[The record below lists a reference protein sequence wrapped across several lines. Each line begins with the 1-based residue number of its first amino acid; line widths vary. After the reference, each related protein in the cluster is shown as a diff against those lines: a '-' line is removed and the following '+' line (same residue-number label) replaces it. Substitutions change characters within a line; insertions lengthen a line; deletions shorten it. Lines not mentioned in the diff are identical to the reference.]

1 MRNPKYSGVY
11 SSKSLARTSDGKRAK
26 RFYFVWDLGNA
37 CYAAQALDNSFSP
50 IEKPRLL
57 SQAQLKANLRLEPG
71 ILAAPISTPDF
82 RRIEAAPSVKNDAT
96 ELTDLSIQELEKARR
111 AKQVEADLRNNFD
124 KALRA
129 LSRPRDRKG
138 ALAAISQIADSTE
151 GIVPAH
157 KHMFRDF
164 GVSLRK
170 KSLPELALNCAKR
183 VLELA
188 PNDDHAH
195 FNMARLLSHLGMYD
209 EAEAHLLKA
218 IKLDRNEK
226 IYPQMLSWLR
236 KERGY

>member
-1 MRNPKYSGVY
+1 MRNPKFLGVY
-11 SSKSLARTSDGKRAK
+11 SGKDPSRGAPGKSGKR
-26 RFYFVWDLGNA
+26 FHFVWDLGNA
-37 CYAAQALDNSFSP
+37 CFAIQALDNAFTP

-57 SQAQLKANLRLEPG
+57 SAAQLKANLRMEPG
-71 ILAAPISTPDF
+71 IMAAPISAPDF
-82 RRIEAAPSVKNDAT
+82 RGLQPPAQPRTTAT
-96 ELTDLSIQELEKARR
+96 ELTDASIDELEKARK

-138 ALAAISQIADSTE
+138 ALAAISQIAEATE

-170 KSLPELALNCAKR
+170 KSLPELALSCAKR
-183 VLELA
+183 SLELA

-195 FNMARLLSHLGMYD
+195 FNMARLLSILDMRE
-209 EAEAHLLKA
+209 EAEAHLIQA
-218 IKLDRNEK
+218 MRLDRNEK
-226 IYPQMLSWLR
+226 IYPRMLAWLR
-236 KERGY
+236 GERGI